1 MFVFPRWLVFD
12 FRRSSRG
19 TKRNPSKLS
28 TPVTAD
34 AGDDNSENS
43 DSETSVY
50 QPNLHLDDVDMLLD
64 PTTAPAAYRNAI
76 SGL

>member
-1 MFVFPRWLVFD
+1 
-12 FRRSSRG
+12 
-19 TKRNPSKLS
+19 
-28 TPVTAD
+28 VTAD
-34 AGDDNSENS
+34 AGDDDSENS